1 MIISDEQVRRAV
13 EYLRTSDEYEGGGY
27 GDAAVSQEFVTRV
40 TEALEEV
47 PDVRTERVAEA
58 RERVPEAAL
67 RAAVLAT
74 PTPPPLRLGP
84 HGFDVI
90 AELKLRS
97 AGIFDHF
104 HTGSYGSD
112 SELRDDLAP
121 IALRRAR
128 DWKRRFLRRRKQTDP
143 IEDHPELD
151 QVLPQADPDE
161 GRRLREALDGLPERQ
176 RSALLLHEWMG
187 YSFREIA
194 ESLGTSEAT
203 ARVHCFRARETLRG
217 KLAAPNASSVAS
229 RMQEQGS

>member
-1 MIISDEQVRRAV
+1 MNEPHPDLDLARRAAAG
-13 EYLRTSDEYEGGGY
+13 D
-27 GDAAVSQEFVTRV
+27 DAAWRQIYDGTRDRMFALLAYHLGDRD
-40 TEALEEV
+40 EAL
-47 PDVRTERVAEA
+47 DVLQDTYV
-58 RERVPEAAL
+58 
-67 RAAVLAT
+67 AAVKGIGAYRGAGSLESW
-74 PTPPPLRLGP
+74 
-84 HGFDVI
+84 I
-90 AELKLRS
+90 A
-97 AGIFDHF
+97 G
-104 HTGSYGSD
+104 
-112 SELRDDLAP
+112 

-187 YSFREIA
+187 FSFREIA